1 MEWINMIIVL
11 GEKERGSG
19 LFPVRLRSGEQKPM
33 TLEELK
39 AEIAKLSKGYPKA
52 RLPLPRRLSK
62 RPAFRG

>member
-1 MEWINMIIVL
+1 
-11 GEKERGSG
+11 
-19 LFPVRLRSGEQKPM
+19 M